1 VKAFLDFIPILL
13 FFIAYKQYDIY
24 VATAVVIVASILQ
37 AAFVYMTE
45 KRIPAML
52 LASTALIVLM
62 GGATLLLQD
71 ELFIKWK
78 PTLINWLFAL
88 VFIGSL
94 YIGQKPLLT
103 RMMGDH
109 FPNLPLPMWQRMS
122 WIWATFFTAVG
133 IINLWVAYNFDT
145 DTWVNFKLV
154 GLLGLTLVFII
165 AQSFYMMHLNNQYPD
180 PITENNEQDKPK
192 ETI

>member
-1 VKAFLDFIPILL
+1 VKAFLDFVPILL

-24 VATAVVIVASILQ
+24 VATVVVIVASVLQ
-37 AAFVYMTE
+37 AIFVYITE

-52 LASTALIVLM
+52 LASTALILLM
-62 GGATLLLQD
+62 GGATLYLQD

-78 PTLINWLFAL
+78 PTLINWLFAI
-88 VFIGSL
+88 VFIASL

-103 RMMGDH
+103 RMMGEA
-109 FPNLPLPMWQRMS
+109 FPNLPLAMWHRMS
-122 WIWATFFTAVG
+122 WIWAVFFVSVG

-165 AQSFYMMHLNNQYPD
+165 AQSFYMMHLNNHYPA
-180 PITENNEQDKPK
+180 PAETEDKPK
-192 ETI
+192 KEII

>member
-1 VKAFLDFIPILL
+1 MTVKAFLDFIPILL

-37 AAFVYMTE
+37 AIFVYVTE

-71 ELFIKWK
+71 EMFIKWK
-78 PTLINWLFAL
+78 PTLINWLFAI
-88 VFIGSL
+88 VFIASL
-94 YIGQKPLLT
+94 YIGKKPLLT
-103 RMMGDH
+103 RMMGDN
-109 FPNLPLPMWQRMS
+109 FPNLPLAIWHRMS
-122 WIWATFFTAVG
+122 WIWAVFFASVG

-165 AQSFYMMHLNNQYPD
+165 AQSFYMMHLNSLYPD
-180 PITENNEQDKPK
+180 VIDNTEK
-192 ETI
+192 ETT

>member
-24 VATAVVIVASILQ
+24 IATAVVIIASIAQ
-37 AAFVYMTE
+37 AIFVYLTE

-52 LASTALIVLM
+52 LASTTLIVLM

-71 ELFIKWK
+71 EVFIKWK

-94 YIGQKPLLT
+94 YIGQKPLLM
-103 RMMGDH
+103 RMMGDN
-109 FPNLPLPMWQRMS
+109 FPNLPLAVWHRMS
-122 WIWATFFTAVG
+122 WIWAIFFTSVG

-145 DTWVNFKLV
+145 DTWVSFKLV

-165 AQSFYMMHLNNQYPD
+165 AQSFYMMHLNSLYPAPLSEASD
-180 PITENNEQDKPK
+180 IQK
-192 ETI
+192 EGN